1 MTIFIIATLA
11 TFMFIIALYFL
22 LDLRKEKREWRKQVQ
37 DFYLNGEKRKS
48 IIVLIGG
55 RFDRTEYAVPIYEK
69 LREANIPFTPSEY
82 IGAQFVSFMGIIII
96 LQNFFSIK
104 FPINIIIAGLLL
116 EGGKRVL
123 FLVRKNLMKQ
133 RIIEQLP
140 EICRTLAN
148 ASRSGMT
155 LTQGINLVAQ
165 EVNQPARGEFQR
177 LAQEIALGIDFNAA
191 LKSMEK
197 RINSKEFQLFVA
209 TLVIQKKA
217 GGNLFSVLDEM
228 SQTLEERKVLQQE
241 IKTMTAEQ
249 RYVSYIVPVI
259 PIFLVLMMNNV
270 IEGFLDPLF
279 SGIGII
285 LLAFFLGGTVLT
297 FILVRKV
304 TNIRV

>member
-1 MTIFIIATLA
+1 MFL
-11 TFMFIIALYFL
+11 FIIALYFM
-22 LDLRKEKREWRKQVQ
+22 LDLRIEKREWRRKVH
-37 DFYLNGEKRKS
+37 DFYLDGDKRKS
-48 IIVLIGG
+48 VIVLLGDK
-55 RFDRTEYAVPIYEK
+55 FDRTEFAVPLYEK
-69 LREANIPFTPSEY
+69 LRGANIPFTPSEFV
-82 IGAQFVSFMGIIII
+82 GAQIVSFMGIMII

-104 FPINIIIAGLLL
+104 FPMNIVIAGLLL
-116 EGGKRVL
+116 EGGKRLL

-133 RIIEQLP
+133 KIVEQLP

-148 ASRSGMT
+148 ATRSGMT

-165 EVNQPARGEFQR
+165 EVNEPARSEFQR
-177 LAQEIALGIDFNAA
+177 LAQEIMLGIDFNAA

-209 TLVIQKKA
+209 TLIIQKKA

-228 SQTLEERKVLQQE
+228 SQTLEERKILQQE

-270 IEGFLDPLF
+270 IDGFLDPLF
-279 SGIGII
+279 SGIGLI
-285 LLAFFLGGTVLT
+285 LPIFFLGGTVLT

-304 TNIRV
+304 TNIKV